1 MATQNIIQYLETS
14 QYNALPSGGTT
25 PVGVGAMNRR
35 QVETFIAAEAIAAN
49 DLVSLDLSKT
59 GDGDKG
65 IYIVKADTGTATD
78 TCAIGFALNGAT
90 AAGET
95 VDVTVAGIHV
105 AANVDG
111 ATVAGSRLIVGSTAG
126 RASVAAD
133 IDEAGSATIAQRPL
147 IAIAAEADTAN
158 VATVFV
164 IKQF

>member
-1 MATQNIIQYLETS
+1 MSTQNIIQYLETS

-78 TCAIGFALNGAT
+78 KCAIGFALNGAT

-105 AANVDG
+105 SANV
-111 ATVAGSRLIVGSTAG
+111 ATVVAGDTLCVGSTAG
-126 RASVAAD
+126 RASIYANTDVVP
-133 IDEAGSATIAQRPL
+133 I
-147 IAIAAEADTAN
+147 IAISAEADTAN

>member
-1 MATQNIIQYLETS
+1 MSTQNIIQYLETS

-25 PVGVGAMNRR
+25 SVGVGAMNRR

-78 TCAIGFALNGAT
+78 KCAIGFALNGAT

-105 AANVDG
+105 AANVASTSG
-111 ATVAGSRLIVGSTAG
+111 AGLSLCVGSTAG
-126 RASVAAD
+126 RASLYTNTDVVP
-133 IDEAGSATIAQRPL
+133 I
-147 IAIAAEADTAN
+147 IAISAEADTSN

>member
-1 MATQNIIQYLETS
+1 MSTQNIIQYLETS

-78 TCAIGFALNGAT
+78 KCAIGFALNGAT

-95 VDVTVAGIHV
+95 VDVTVAGIHES
-105 AANVDG
+105 ANVDG
-111 ATVAGSRLIVGSTAG
+111 ATAAGDTLCVGSTAG
-126 RASVAAD
+126 RASIYANTDVVP
-133 IDEAGSATIAQRPL
+133 I
-147 IAIAAEADTAN
+147 IAISAEADTAN

>member
-1 MATQNIIQYLETS
+1 MSTQNIIQYLETS

-25 PVGVGAMNRR
+25 SVGVGAMNRR

-78 TCAIGFALNGAT
+78 KCAIGFALNGAT

-105 AANVDG
+105 AANVATIG
-111 ATVAGSRLIVGSTAG
+111 AGASLCVGSTAG
-126 RASVAAD
+126 RASIYTNTDVVP
-133 IDEAGSATIAQRPL
+133 I
-147 IAIAAEADTAN
+147 IAISAESDTDN